1 VQQPD
6 TRIISAVDRN
16 GTAVANDGVTPSN
29 SILFVLSSS
38 TGSIQQG
45 RAFNNFECSID
56 GSTFTDCT
64 SPAQFSNLAD
74 GAHILEAR
82 STDNSGN
89 EDQSPASFTWTVD
102 TVPPDT
108 IISSASDGNNNTISN
123 GSNTES
129 TSIEL
134 TVSGTDTS
142 IEEDEEVGI
151 HFECSLDGSS
161 FSTCTSP
168 VQYDN
173 LGDGN
178 HVVEIIAQDNS
189 GNKDLSPASFTWNVN
204 PDEQGTTVTNTTIT
218 TPMTTNIGDTMINSI
233 TDGSNNAITNETTTP
248 SITIRFEFSSVNVEN
263 LDHFECSMDGSD
275 FVTCTSPFIFPI
287 LPEGKHVF
295 MVRFVDLDGN
305 MDESP
310 ATFVWDITR

>member
-1 VQQPD
+1 MQQPD
-6 TRIISAVDRN
+6 TRIISAVDGN

-56 GSTFTDCT
+56 GSAFTDCT

-168 VQYDN
+168 VQY
-173 LGDGN
+173 
-178 HVVEIIAQDNS
+178 
-189 GNKDLSPASFTWNVN
+189 
-204 PDEQGTTVTNTTIT
+204 
-218 TPMTTNIGDTMINSI
+218 
-233 TDGSNNAITNETTTP
+233 
-248 SITIRFEFSSVNVEN
+248 R
-263 LDHFECSMDGSD
+263 
-275 FVTCTSPFIFPI
+275 
-287 LPEGKHVF
+287 
-295 MVRFVDLDGN
+295 
-305 MDESP
+305 
-310 ATFVWDITR
+310 